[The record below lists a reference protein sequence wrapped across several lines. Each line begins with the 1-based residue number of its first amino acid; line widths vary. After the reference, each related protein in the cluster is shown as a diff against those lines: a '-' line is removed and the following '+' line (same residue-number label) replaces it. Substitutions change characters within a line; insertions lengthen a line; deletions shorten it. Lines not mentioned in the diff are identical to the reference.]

1 MNDFGLD
8 TLNVASLALCF
19 IAVIIFLAIWY
30 FLNRASVRA
39 NEQIVLLNELL
50 EQQKMQTE
58 LLQRLGQVQVQG
70 PSVDTDQN
78 VTVTTD
84 SEPVMFKDFIA
95 ER

>member
-1 MNDFGLD
+1 MNDLGLN

-39 NEQIVLLNELL
+39 NEQILLLNELL

-58 LLQRLGQVQVQG
+58 LLQRLGQG
-70 PSVDTDQN
+70 TGSDQN
-78 VTVTTD
+78 VTPSVGN
-84 SEPVMFKDFIA
+84 EPGMFKDFIA